1 MGTLSVQKCGGAVNI
16 FPDRY
21 TITTTAMGRQGDK
34 HKKKLMKEDHFPE
47 EKATPVTEQI
57 QNEKKDSIFSCC
69 NIFLMLLTVIAG
81 VIVTAVI
88 VKTVE
93 LEKLNVDQADTLGR
107 MKAEAENTNQQLQ
120 NLMSESVEKAK
131 NGETL
136 ITSLKSETDRM
147 NTKIE
152 AMNSQIEN
160 KDRTAVEY
168 QKTEANL
175 QKVLEKRE
183 VELTTLSENLKIGF
197 ESFQEEKNIISE
209 QLEASKQDH
218 VSLQRKYEI
227 DMRNVMTENEEATTK
242 LNQLIVD
249 KDGEILT
256 KAISIE
262 SLEGTLVIKSE
273 SVASLEEENIKLSTE
288 MTELTEETDREIEN
302 IEEEK
307 TKCLQDFETSRK
319 TLLEEK
325 LNLEESIKSKEEE
338 TKSLQTQM
346 DVKINALT
354 SEYETK
360 INEFDNSNN
369 QLRVEIDSEKKEKSK
384 IIEEK
389 ASLSENLEDV
399 QLELTKVTKDV
410 QEAKSEQEICNKEK
424 VIDNQKMKQL
434 DNQILELTEKMSTTQ
449 EENRV
454 IAEKLSTVESEKVEG
469 SKQLQDLETKF
480 DGLSQEKTKLESE
493 YKDIS
498 AKLSKLEKEKVNE
511 YMKSK

>member
-1 MGTLSVQKCGGAVNI
+1 MGTV
-16 FPDRY
+16 
-21 TITTTAMGRQGDK
+21 MGRQGDK
-34 HKKKLMKEDHFPE
+34 HKKKLVKEDHLPE
-47 EKATPVTEQI
+47 EKATPVAEQI
-57 QNEKKDSIFSCC
+57 QNEKRDSIFSCC
-69 NIFLMLLTVIAG
+69 NIFLMLLTVIAS

-107 MKAEAENTNQQLQ
+107 MKAEAEKTNQQLQ
-120 NLMSESVEKAK
+120 NLMSESIEKAK
-131 NGETL
+131 NDETL
-136 ITSLKSETDRM
+136 IKSLKSETDRM
-147 NTKIE
+147 DTQIE

-175 QKVLEKRE
+175 QKVIEKRE
-183 VELTTLSENLKIGF
+183 VEFTTLSENLKIGF

-218 VSLQRKYEI
+218 VSLQRKYET
-227 DMRNVMTENEEATTK
+227 DMRNVMTENEKATTK
-242 LNQLIVD
+242 LNQIIVD

-256 KAISIE
+256 KANSIE
-262 SLEGTLVIKSE
+262 SLEGILVVKSE
-273 SVASLEEENIKLSTE
+273 SFASLEEENRKLSTE
-288 MTELTEETDREIEN
+288 VTEFTEETDREIEK

-319 TLLEEK
+319 TLLEER

-389 ASLSENLEDV
+389 ASLSENLDDA
-399 QLELTKVTKDV
+399 QLKLMKVTKDL
-410 QEAKSEQEICNKEK
+410 QEAKLKQEICNKEN
-424 VIDNQKMKQL
+424 VI
-434 DNQILELTEKMSTTQ
+434 
-449 EENRV
+449 
-454 IAEKLSTVESEKVEG
+454 
-469 SKQLQDLETKF
+469 
-480 DGLSQEKTKLESE
+480 
-493 YKDIS
+493 
-498 AKLSKLEKEKVNE
+498 
-511 YMKSK
+511 

>member
-1 MGTLSVQKCGGAVNI
+1 MGGAVNI
-16 FPDRY
+16 FPDQY
-21 TITTTAMGRQGDK
+21 IIKTTAMGRQGDK
-34 HKKKLMKEDHFPE
+34 QKKKLLKEDHLPE
-47 EKATPVTEQI
+47 EKATPVAEQI

-69 NIFLMLLTVIAG
+69 NIFLMLLTMIAS

-120 NLMSESVEKAK
+120 NLMSESIEKAK
-131 NGETL
+131 NDETL
-136 ITSLKSETDRM
+136 ITSLKSETKGM

-152 AMNSQIEN
+152 TMNSQIVN

-168 QKTEANL
+168 QKTEVNL
-175 QKVLEKRE
+175 QKVLGERE

-197 ESFQEEKNIISE
+197 ESFQEEKKIISE

-227 DMRNVMTENEEATTK
+227 DMRNVMTENEQATTK

-256 KAISIE
+256 KANSIE

-273 SVASLEEENIKLSTE
+273 SVASLEEEQRKLLTE
-288 MTELTEETDREIEN
+288 MTELTEETNREIEN

-325 LNLEESIKSKEEE
+325 LNLEENIKSKEEE

-346 DVKINALT
+346 EVKINTLT
-354 SEYETK
+354 SEYETT
-360 INEFDNSNN
+360 INEFNNLNN
-369 QLRVEIDSEKKEKSK
+369 QLRVEIDAEKKEKSK
-384 IIEEK
+384 IVEEK
-389 ASLSENLEDV
+389 ASLSENLDDL
-399 QLELTKVTKDV
+399 QLKITKVTKDV
-410 QEAKSEQEICNKEK
+410 QEAKSVQEICNNEK
-424 VIDNQKMKQL
+424 IID
-434 DNQILELTEKMSTTQ
+434 
-449 EENRV
+449 
-454 IAEKLSTVESEKVEG
+454 
-469 SKQLQDLETKF
+469 
-480 DGLSQEKTKLESE
+480 SQ
-493 YKDIS
+493 
-498 AKLSKLEKEKVNE
+498 
-511 YMKSK
+511 